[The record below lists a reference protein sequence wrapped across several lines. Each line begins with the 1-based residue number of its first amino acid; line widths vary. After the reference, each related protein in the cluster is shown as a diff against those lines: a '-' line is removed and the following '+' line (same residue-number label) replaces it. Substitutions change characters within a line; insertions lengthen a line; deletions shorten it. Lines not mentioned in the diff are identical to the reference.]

1 MSHLKL
7 FISCLFDFTCFLF
20 EIIIYL
26 LCYYINLIL
35 EKERNLNSI
44 LKTELDEK
52 EDIIFTLNI
61 RLETERNLYFVQR
74 SEIEEKDETIS
85 TLIKNEIAKNEVVM
99 MSLMKLSQQNAYLNE
114 ELEKERKLSYISL
127 EKYELNKSIIE
138 TSNYK
143 IILKYANERNRHLLD
158 CYKILKNEINEI
170 REIMNSYIYDLKSQI
185 NKDLDI
191 CSNCLIN
198 KITIN
203 IHSYCNKCLIKKND
217 CYLMFHKKI

>member
-1 MSHLKL
+1 MFHFKL
-7 FISCLFDFTCFLF
+7 VINYLFNFTCFLF

-44 LKTELDEK
+44 LKTK
-52 EDIIFTLNI
+52 
-61 RLETERNLYFVQR
+61 
-74 SEIEEKDETIS
+74 IEEKDETIS

-127 EKYELNKSIIE
+127 EKYELNKAIIE
-138 TSNYK
+138 NSNYK
-143 IILKYANERNRHLLD
+143 MILKYANERNRHLLD

-170 REIMNSYIYDLKSQI
+170 REIMNSYICDLKKEMLI
-185 NKDLDI
+185 DLDI
-191 CSNCLIN
+191 CSYCLIN
-198 KITIN
+198 KITMN
-203 IHSYCNKCLIKKND
+203 IQSYCNKCLIKKND